1 MRQQDH
7 YNNTYNYS
15 QDKTQTTPESKQQSL
30 NTTDRQQHSA
40 SYNNSPHNHPACQ
53 PTMLEDKHPWTLTQ
67 CTKEKENTK
76 EKVKAKENIKA
87 KATVDTTATATTI
100 TTKEKERMEGKD
112 TTPTTI
118 QLDTA
123 ILLEEKATKD
133 TKDTTKEKEKERTKE
148 NKWPI
153 PATGVG
159 EQDTMPKTA
168 E

>member
-67 CTKEKENTK
+67 CTKAKENTK
-76 EKVKAKENIKA
+76 EKEKAKENTKA

-100 TTKEKERMEGKD
+100 TTKEKESLEEKD
-112 TTPTTI
+112 TTPTAT
-118 QLDTA
+118 QLDMA
-123 ILLEEKATKD
+123 ILLEEKTTKD
-133 TKDTTKEKEKERTKE
+133 TKDSTKEKEKERTKE
-148 NKWPI
+148 NKWQTH
-153 PATGVG
+153 ATDVE
-159 EQDTMPKTA
+159 EQATMPKIA